1 MFGNQKC
8 SQLAQMCLTTPQL
21 RMCKVHISYF
31 SSGDH
36 LGCKKLWKNTAAG
49 LIERHQSGGEMV
61 GGGRRCL
68 MPIYLKYLSD
78 KLPLQPRSS
87 ALNRKILLEFFARG
101 ILCPLWTV
109 VKYNWSCRGSQ
120 AQLWPRKDLSARNVD
135 PPLSV
140 FASFQCSFF
149 GQYSRISLSMFLVC
163 TMFDKFAN
171 DVKWQGRLTNKCV
184 CYACC

>member
-1 MFGNQKC
+1 MG
-8 SQLAQMCLTTPQL
+8 
-21 RMCKVHISYF
+21 
-31 SSGDH
+31 
-36 LGCKKLWKNTAAG
+36 
-49 LIERHQSGGEMV
+49 

-101 ILCPLWTV
+101 ILCLWWTL

-120 AQLWPRKDLSARNVD
+120 AQSWPRKDLSARNVD
-135 PPLSV
+135 PPLSF

-149 GQYSRISLSMFLVC
+149 GQYSRISLSMFFVSTNLILMHGDTSPMNVFVMPVVNEHC
-163 TMFDKFAN
+163 
-171 DVKWQGRLTNKCV
+171 QSHIRLKV
-184 CYACC
+184 WAFQLLEYQMVWLDGQF

>member
-1 MFGNQKC
+1 MYT
-8 SQLAQMCLTTPQL
+8 ATPQL
-21 RMCKVHISYF
+21 LMCKVHISFF

-36 LGCKKLWKNTAAG
+36 LRCKKLWKNTAAG

-101 ILCPLWTV
+101 ILCLWWTL
-109 VKYNWSCRGSQ
+109 VKYNWCCRGSQ

-171 DVKWQGRLTNKCV
+171 DVRWQGHLTNECV